1 MDQMAG
7 QEAGFAGQYLDCSYP
22 GLEYSDPEGLE
33 KALGLDF
40 QGVVQRELAA
50 K

>member
-1 MDQMAG
+1 MGG
-7 QEAGFAGQYLDCSYP
+7 QEGGVPGPYMDCNDP
-22 GLEYSDPEGLE
+22 AMEYSDPEGLE

>member
-1 MDQMAG
+1 MGAQEGSFPGHYMD
-7 QEAGFAGQYLDCSYP
+7 CNYP
-22 GLEYSDPEGLE
+22 AMEYSDPEGLE

>member
-1 MDQMAG
+1 MGG
-7 QEAGFAGQYLDCSYP
+7 QEGGFPGHYMDCNYP
-22 GLEYSDPEGLE
+22 AMEYSDPEGLE
-33 KALGLDF
+33 KALGL